1 MKYRVVFRE
10 RSDKAGEQADNPPS
24 FLAAELEDDVVSD
37 AVFIGRNEPDAL
49 HNSDQLEEDDSFMS
63 ITTEVWEYDIA
74 EGKEEDFRNACLNS
88 EMVIEV
94 EPLESSDE
102 LGVS

>member
-10 RSDKAGEQADNPPS
+10 RSDRSGERADNPPS
-24 FLAAELEDDVVSD
+24 FLDPELDDDTVLD

-49 HNSDQLEEDDSFMS
+49 HSSDQLEEDDSFMS
-63 ITTEVWEYDIA
+63 LTTEIWEYDIA